1 VTGDTAWTTS
11 QRVESQA
18 DEVDRNSFVS
28 LAYVSDPVK
37 PAYAECV
44 ATWVDNRDERIANWK
59 RIAAIPEQLGYNT
72 ETML

>member
-1 VTGDTAWTTS
+1 
-11 QRVESQA
+11 
-18 DEVDRNSFVS
+18 
-28 LAYVSDPVK
+28 VSDPVK